1 MATSDPNRTP
11 KVNKAF
17 AGTRPSVGC
26 TRPFIT
32 AGKKTTEV
40 LSSTAAFSASAS
52 VGSSPRPL
60 STAFPQPSLRSPPSP
75 SWASPP
81 LVQKAASK
89 PDVRLRGELAQ
100 QMTTLATAKKQ
111 LPAMTQQAR
120 SLSDD
125 LADMVL
131 VKCCLFHKRNLIFDL
146 CQVIPDRMSDA
157 LTQMKQQL
165 AINLP
170 VLVFQWPDR
179 VERRT
184 LKDAVICFYVL
195 NVLRVRNCFRF
206 VDGCRRCGRAVTSL
220 IYQNPRTG
228 LSRKVQHEAR
238 RRDQKPKTRPE
249 SRKVCYCL
257 MIVGV

>member
-75 SWASPP
+75 NWASPP

-131 VKCCLFHKRNLIFDL
+131 VKCCLFHKRTLTFDL
-146 CQVIPDRMSDA
+146 CQVIPDRMSEA
-157 LTQMKQQL
+157 LTHTKQQL
-165 AINLP
+165 AIKLP
-170 VLVFQWPDR
+170 VWFFSGLTGW
-179 VERRT
+179 
-184 LKDAVICFYVL
+184 IWNY
-195 NVLRVRNCFRF
+195 FR
-206 VDGCRRCGRAVTSL
+206 
-220 IYQNPRTG
+220 
-228 LSRKVQHEAR
+228 
-238 RRDQKPKTRPE
+238 
-249 SRKVCYCL
+249 
-257 MIVGV
+257 